1 MSGELRLDF
10 PACLAADFPSE
21 APVAIRTVDRVLAAI
36 HGSTF
41 APLEERS
48 PGLRGSDF
56 VDYLR
61 CSQARMVR
69 AANAVRRH
77 GAGSGRVLDYGAY
90 FGNFA
95 LMFADLG
102 FAVDA
107 VDAYAT
113 YAPSLD
119 PALDLLRSNGVSIH
133 DFGAV
138 GRDLHALPEGSYD
151 VVLCMG
157 VVEHIPHTP
166 RTLLEPL
173 ARVLKP
179 GGLLIMDTP
188 NLAQLSNRQKLAKGE
203 SVMTPLPIQ
212 YHASIPFEGH
222 HREYTVGEM
231 VWMTQELGHQVLSVE
246 LFNYSVYGHQALA
259 GRDVANH
266 WRTVATPD
274 MRELVLVTSRKPR
287 IGESRAVVEDWR
299 SVFAETEQYWLA
311 RRPPSSASGS
321 DTSIVDDELLLVSLQ
336 EGIALRDRMLAD
348 LEADRVAAVEL
359 RDRELSAL
367 RDRVNEWQ
375 RRFAATESERLKRW
389 LRRWR
394 LLRSPREGD

>member
-1 MSGELRLDF
+1 MTAELRLDF
-10 PACLAADFPSE
+10 PACLAADFPVE
-21 APVAIRTVDRVLAAI
+21 TPVAIRTVDRVLAAI
-36 HGSTF
+36 HGATF
-41 APLEERS
+41 EPLEERS

-61 CSQARMVR
+61 CSEARMVH
-69 AANAVRRH
+69 AANAARRH
-77 GAGSGRVLDYGAY
+77 GASGGRVLDYGAY

-102 FAVDA
+102 YGVDA
-107 VDAYAT
+107 VDAYDT

-119 PALDLLRSNGVSIH
+119 TALSLLRSKGVTIH
-133 DFGAV
+133 DFGTV
-138 GRDLHALPEGSYD
+138 GRDLSELPEGAYD

-166 RTLLEPL
+166 RTLFEALT
-173 ARVLKP
+173 RVLKQ

-188 NLAQLSNRQKLAKGE
+188 NLAQLSNRQKLAKGQP
-203 SVMTPLPIQ
+203 VMTPLSIQ

-231 VWMTQELGHQVLSVE
+231 VWMTQEVGHQVLSVE
-246 LFNYSVYGHQALA
+246 LFNYSVYGHPTLS

-266 WRTVATPD
+266 WRTVSNPD

-287 IGESRAVVEDWR
+287 TGESRSVVEDWK
-299 SVFAETEQYWLA
+299 SVFEETEQYWLE
-311 RRPPSSASGS
+311 RRPSSAADG
-321 DTSIVDDELLLVSLQ
+321 DTPIVDDELLLVSLQ

-348 LEADRVAAVEL
+348 LDADRVAAIEL

-367 RDRVNEWQ
+367 RNRVDEWQ
-375 RRFAATESERLKRW
+375 QRFAATESERLKRW

-394 LLRSPREGD
+394 LLKSPKEGD